1 MGLSRGCEEGNK
13 EKEDKQVDRGQ
24 VIENSHCLYRAT
36 KPCKRRGGKCCIEEK

>member
-13 EKEDKQVDRGQ
+13 EKEDKQVVDRGQ

-36 KPCKRRGGKCCIEEK
+36 KPCKKRGGKC